1 MNKKAALGSQIFLV
15 VFILILIIIGGGI
28 VLGTYLF
35 IGDESDFRQVE
46 AEMLN
51 AKIREC
57 ISGADFGSLN
67 NLNSGIDYLY
77 QKCGLNKEVI
87 EQNNLIR
94 ICNRFG
100 NDMSNCISD
109 SRLIRASSGGDFT
122 VCGLKAANKKFP
134 KCVTKELFSNGESL
148 VVVTVSNQHL
158 RREI

>member
-15 VFILILIIIGGGI
+15 VFILILLIIGGGI

-35 IGDESDFRQVE
+35 IGDESDFRQAE

-51 AKIREC
+51 AKIRAC
-57 ISGADFGSLN
+57 ISGADFGD
-67 NLNSGIDYLY
+67 NLNPGIDYIY

-94 ICNRFG
+94 VCNRFG

-109 SRLIRASSGGDFT
+109 SRLIRVSSGGDFT

-134 KCVTKELFSNGESL
+134 KCVTKELFSKGESL
-148 VVVTVSNQHL
+148 VIVTVSNQHL
-158 RREI
+158 RREV